1 MTDSIIDQG
10 LGKMLW
16 QCFQKFSTIQ
26 ENGFVEWQNVSR
38 RSRPRNQF
46 TGLRFGRGSPR
57 SCWRKRIQFGK
68 TARSSQPMESHFE
81 EGNAGLASP
90 LPLLNFS
97 RGSSEGEGQQA
108 RAEQRYSRRR

>member
-1 MTDSIIDQG
+1 MAERFAPIPASKSVHGSAIWEGFAAI
-10 LGKMLW
+10 ML
-16 QCFQKFSTIQ
+16 
-26 ENGFVEWQNVSR
+26 E
-38 RSRPRNQF
+38 
-46 TGLRFGRGSPR
+46 
-57 SCWRKRIQFGK
+57 KRIQFGK

>member
-10 LGKMLW
+10 LCKMLC

-57 SCWRKRIQFGK
+57 SCWRNEYNSEKPQEA
-68 TARSSQPMESHFE
+68 ARSHFE